1 MSAVED
7 QHSFIEKVLA
17 KTGWSQTDLANRAGL
32 DPSTLSRFL
41 SKGRDGHALRASTLH
56 RIATASGL
64 PYGEKILHQTSGFEE
79 SEAEPYHY
87 AEEDNRSIAIRAL
100 CGNHQNVDA
109 WTLSSR
115 AIEGLGYR
123 AGDVL
128 LVGLGE
134 NPRPGDV
141 VCAQIYDWNKG
152 RAETIFRLYQP
163 PALIA
168 VTQDIS
174 LLRPYIL
181 GDNMVAVKGVVLHSL
196 RSR

>member
-1 MSAVED
+1 MTLSDD
-7 QHSFIEKVLA
+7 QFDFITTVLT
-17 KTGWSQTDLANRAGL
+17 KTGWSQTDLAHRAGL

-41 SKGRDGHALRASTLH
+41 TKTRGGHALRASTLQ

-64 PYGEKILHQTSGFEE
+64 PYGETKPQQTSGFEE
-79 SEAEPYHY
+79 SEAEPYLY
-87 AEEDNRSIAIRAL
+87 AEEDGRTIAIRAL
-100 CGNHQNVDA
+100 CGNHKNVDA
-109 WTLSSR
+109 WTLSSH

-123 AGDVL
+123 AGDIL

-134 NPRPGDV
+134 NPVPGDV

-168 VTQDIS
+168 VTQDIN
-174 LLRPYIL
+174 LLKPYIL
-181 GDNMVAVKGVVLHSL
+181 GDNTVAIKGVVLHTL